1 MSELDPL
8 MEVVKKKRLFD
19 HVNSHHFGSDEESS
33 ADCPECEPFHAIEA
47 VLAIQPR
54 TDDSPERAKVL
65 IDYGYNIALS
75 NVRFAIAQALGVEG

>member
-1 MSELDPL
+1 M
-8 MEVVKKKRLFD
+8 
-19 HVNSHHFGSDEESS
+19 
-33 ADCPECEPFHAIEA
+33 
-47 VLAIQPR
+47 IQPR